1 MNFSKRGIFVKATL
15 AVVIM
20 IVMAFIGYIVESVL
34 FTDISNVPIL
44 FVLISGI
51 ACIIQAI
58 DHKPHDTEK

>member
-1 MNFSKRGIFVKATL
+1 MKATL

-20 IVMAFIGYIVESVL
+20 IVMAFVGYIAEGLL

-51 ACIIQAI
+51 GCIIQAI
-58 DHKPHDTEK
+58 NNKSDDTEK

>member
-1 MNFSKRGIFVKATL
+1 MKATL

-20 IVMAFIGYIVESVL
+20 IVMAFVGYIAESL

-58 DHKPHDTEK
+58 DHKPHDEGK